1 MSNIETYTS
10 NQLIIEVEENQS
22 EINIKFIGKSTER
35 DPSGFISPVLLES
48 MQNSRKFSKIIR
60 MDFLDLEYM
69 NSSTITPIIRILES
83 ANDTGNSIS
92 LLYRKSKKW
101 QELCFSALKIFET
114 KDHRIEIT
122 GK

>member
-10 NQLIIEVEENQS
+10 NLLTIEVEENQS
-22 EINIKFIGKSTER
+22 EINIKFKGKSTER
-35 DPSGFISPVLLES
+35 DPSDFISPVLLES
-48 MQNSRKFSKIIR
+48 MQNSKKFKKKIR
-60 MDFLDLEYM
+60 MDFQNLEYM

-92 LLYRKSKKW
+92 ILYRKSKKW
-101 QELCFSALKIFET
+101 QELCFSALRIFET

>member
-10 NQLIIEVEENQS
+10 NLLTIEVEESQS
-22 EINIKFIGKSTER
+22 EINIKFKGKSTER

-48 MQNSRKFSKIIR
+48 MRNSKKFKKIIR
-60 MDFLDLEYM
+60 MDFQDLEYM
-69 NSSTITPIIRILES
+69 NSSTITPIIKILES

-92 LLYRKSKKW
+92 ILYRKSKKW
-101 QELCFSALKIFET
+101 QELCFSALRIFET